1 MAETKQ
7 NQLPAGEGPAVA
19 EQPKPRPCPQDCN
32 RCGISQQIFCCT
44 RMLFDLS
51 RAQMEA
57 RQQIAA
63 VEKSIA
69 DIQMQLQ
76 PRENDTQLSIP
87 FIENG

>member
-7 NQLPAGEGPAVA
+7 NQVPAGEGPAVA

-32 RCGISQQIFCCT
+32 RCGTAQQIFCCT
-44 RMLFDLS
+44 KMLFDLS

-87 FIENG
+87 FIEKT

>member
-1 MAETKQ
+1 
-7 NQLPAGEGPAVA
+7 
-19 EQPKPRPCPQDCN
+19 
-32 RCGISQQIFCCT
+32 
-44 RMLFDLS
+44 MLFDLS

-63 VEKSIA
+63 VEKTIA

-87 FIENG
+87 FIEKHE